1 MKPWVKTGLIW
12 AAYMFII
19 MTFVYPYILP
29 LFGLEDEESE
39 KHPVARLVINAVVFT
54 IAGLFIG
61 YRNRNNK
68 KVKKQIVF

>member
-1 MKPWVKTGLIW
+1 MKPWVKVGLIW
-12 AAYMFII
+12 SAYMFVI

-39 KHPVARLVINAVVFT
+39 KYSIARIVINAAVLT

-61 YRNRNNK
+61 YKNRNNK
-68 KVKKQIVF
+68 KVKKQIDS